1 MTTMIDVNVPRFNQ
15 ACVAVVTG
23 LAFVLQIWVLVPV
36 LAMLLA
42 ATRLGGPRYAL
53 FTQVYVRL
61 LRPRLRGPIETEAA
75 EPPRFAQVLGIV
87 FLTAASALFVIGATG
102 PGWIVT
108 LMVTALATLA
118 ATTRIC
124 VGCMIYERA
133 VR

>member
-42 ATRLGGPRYAL
+42 ATRLGGPQYAL

>member
-1 MTTMIDVNVPRFNQ
+1 MTTMIEVNVPRFNQ